1 MEFDI
6 FLFMKFV
13 KYTLLIILGVLSVFY
28 FAAFLEDLTRKGLKY
43 ARITLIK
50 LTSLFI
56 VTAILFANLI
66 IRNYYGYY

>member
-28 FAAFLEDLTRKGLKY
+28 LASFLEDLTKKGLKY
-43 ARITLIK
+43 ARIALLK
-50 LTSLFI
+50 LTSIFI
-56 VTAILFANLI
+56 VTAILFAI
-66 IRNYYGYY
+66 KI